1 MSPPVAASTSALPAT
16 HSAAHPPEAGEVLST
31 VAVATR
37 MSTTGSTGAELA
49 SPSSVLPVVKG
60 GTPAAVDARKNLLPS
75 WESSSGGIPGP
86 LSAMDRRQVL
96 PSGSRATRT
105 TAPSGLN
112 LQALERRFAIARS
125 SSTIRR
131 LYRGFSARSAAT
143 SG

>member
-60 GTPAAVDARKNLLPS
+60 GTPAAVEAWGAPY
-75 WESSSGGIPGP
+75 WGSGAG
-86 LSAMDRRQVL
+86 VL
-96 PSGSRATRT
+96 VWGRRT
-105 TAPSGLN
+105 TCCRVELVPGTPWRSPIGALRAP
-112 LQALERRFAIARS
+112 RR
-125 SSTIRR
+125 STN
-131 LYRGFSARSAAT
+131 A
-143 SG
+143 